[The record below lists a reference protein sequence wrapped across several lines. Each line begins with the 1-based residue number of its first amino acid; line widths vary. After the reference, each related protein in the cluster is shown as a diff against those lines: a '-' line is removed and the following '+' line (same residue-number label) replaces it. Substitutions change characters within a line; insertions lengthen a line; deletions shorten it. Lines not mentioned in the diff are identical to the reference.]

1 MLRFSRLYQSALCQV
16 QAQRFGRKTE
26 MIGWNASNAATTGT
40 TTDMARG
47 SATEM
52 GIEAAIADKT
62 IEAIQTV
69 SPNKEAMPPDWTGE
83 GTTLAIA
90 DLSIQTTRAT
100 IAMETAA
107 TARNTA
113 AKKLT
118 ARLIARR
125 SVAATRSDIAK
136 TPATAAGNEPP
147 QMKPMPARFMKT
159 TVLTAILLLM
169 LSPGVG
175 AWYAQEAG
183 GPLTKQE
190 IFSRLKDAAAR
201 HSSQADIAAEINHRG
216 IDFTVD
222 QEVLNQF
229 RQAGARSFLLDTIQR
244 SGKNL
249 GQPQVSDPEIPDEA
263 ARQKT
268 RDELIAKLP
277 LIEQARQHAFEFA
290 EELPNFIVT
299 QSVTRYSE
307 APGNKDWQQE
317 DRLEIELTYRVGKG
331 EEFKLLRVDG
341 KPARQT
347 YQEIGGST
355 STGEFGTM
363 LAALFVPQSK
373 AEFKEVRRESFH
385 GRPTVVFD
393 FKVRRA
399 NSSSSISDKA
409 KGKTV
414 VAGYSG
420 SIWIDTES
428 KRALRIESSSEE
440 IPAGFPVT
448 LAESAIEYDWVPIG
462 SERYLLPVHAEV
474 LLGWDAQKVYTKNVI
489 EFRDYRRFEA
499 KIKIDPN

>member
-1 MLRFSRLYQSALCQV
+1 MPAGFV
-16 QAQRFGRKTE
+16 
-26 MIGWNASNAATTGT
+26 
-40 TTDMARG
+40 
-47 SATEM
+47 
-52 GIEAAIADKT
+52 KT
-62 IEAIQTV
+62 IA
-69 SPNKEAMPPDWTGE
+69 
-83 GTTLAIA
+83 
-90 DLSIQTTRAT
+90 
-100 IAMETAA
+100 
-107 TARNTA
+107 
-113 AKKLT
+113 LT
-118 ARLIARR
+118 ASRRLIW
-125 SVAATRSDIAK
+125 
-136 TPATAAGNEPP
+136 
-147 QMKPMPARFMKT
+147 
-159 TVLTAILLLM
+159 
-169 LSPGVG
+169 SPEVR
-175 AWYAQEAG
+175 AWSAQDPV

-190 IFSRLKDAAAR
+190 IFSRLKDAEAH

-216 IDFTVD
+216 IAFAVD
-222 QEVLNQF
+222 QKILSEF

-249 GQPQVSDPEIPDEA
+249 GQPQVADPEIPDEDA
-263 ARQKT
+263 LRRT

-277 LIEQARQHAFEFA
+277 LIEQARQHAYEFA

-299 QSVTRYSE
+299 QAVTRYSE
-307 APGNKDWQQE
+307 APGNKNWQLE

-341 KPARQT
+341 KPARES

-373 AEFKEVRRESFH
+373 AEFKEVRRENFH

-399 NSSSSISDKA
+399 NSSSSISDKTS
-409 KGKTV
+409 GKTV

-428 KRALRIESSSEE
+428 KRALRIESSNEE

-448 LAESAIEYDWVPIG
+448 LSENAIEYDWVTIG
-462 SERYLLPVHAEV
+462 DERYLLPVHAEV